1 MRGRGA
7 LIAGGVIAVAAAVWV
22 LLDGGDGIATV
33 GTGGD
38 DAPGAT
44 GGASRGGVAASEVT
58 SAEDRVVGRV
68 VDEDGQPIREGTLV
82 LSCLDSDPPGKLIRG
97 GAVRLDEEGS
107 FSGPGCRGRV
117 CAQLRHASM
126 IQADDWLLSPGRP
139 VELTARMLGRLEGVL
154 LDPEGEPVPAGELVM
169 LPPPGDEDPTAL
181 PPFVSRNAST
191 DADGRFSFFRLERPP
206 CDPCSEATGRCDPD
220 VVRDLPTY
228 DSMLLTAR
236 ANGFRMVAR
245 RVDAHEAGPL
255 EIRLEA
261 PAPALTGTLRDPEG
275 RSYPRVRV
283 ISRSVERAYEQHAVV
298 PDADAF
304 RFEELGS
311 GSYDLRAIQDG
322 VELVVEPGRSAGEH
336 VELVG
341 EVSAAG
347 PDVIVKVL
355 DAGRSPLAGVVVD
368 GGPLSGAR
376 TDDRGI
382 VRATKVMP
390 GPYTLRVRGAGVRA
404 FSRRITVPET
414 DERFSVELVAD

>member
-7 LIAGGVIAVAAAVWV
+7 LIVGGVIAVAAAVWV

-33 GTGGD
+33 GTGG
-38 DAPGAT
+38 AET
-44 GGASRGGVAASEVT
+44 GGAPGSSSRGGVAASDVT
-58 SAEDRVVGRV
+58 SAEDRVSGRV
-68 VDEDGQPIREGTLV
+68 VDEDGQPIGEGTLV
-82 LSCLDSDPPGKLIRG
+82 LSCLDSDPPGRLIKG
-97 GAVRLDEEGS
+97 GAIRLDEEGS
-107 FSGPGCRGRV
+107 FSGPGCKGRV
-117 CAQLRHASM
+117 CAELRHASM
-126 IQADDWLLSPGRP
+126 IQAEDWVLSPGRP
-139 VELTARMLGRLEGVL
+139 VELTARMLPRLEGVL
-154 LDPEGEPVPAGELVM
+154 LDPAGQPVPAGELVM
-169 LPPPGDEDPTAL
+169 RPPPGDEDPTAL

-206 CDPCSEATGRCDPD
+206 CDPCGEATGRCDPD
-220 VVRDLPTY
+220 SVRELPTY
-228 DSMLLTAR
+228 SSMLLTAR
-236 ANGFRMVAR
+236 ADGFRMVGRSVEA
-245 RVDAHEAGPL
+245 DATGPI

-275 RSYPRVRV
+275 RSYPRARI
-283 ISRSVERAYEQHAVV
+283 ISRSVDRPHEQHSVV
-298 PDADAF
+298 PDGEAF
-304 RFEELGS
+304 SFDELGS

-322 VELVVEPGRSAGEH
+322 VELVVEPGLSAGEG

-347 PDVIVKVL
+347 PDIIVKVL
-355 DAGRSPLAGVVVD
+355 DAQRAPLVDAVVD

-382 VRATKVMP
+382 VRAMNVMP

-414 DERFSVELVAD
+414 DDPFSAELVAD